1 VGRKGSTD
9 VDAMTASAM
18 AVYAR
23 WCGATLARVHARSG
37 DRIAIAS
44 YLLTSDVF
52 DKAIADFSA
61 AHADQN
67 EREYQTLRD
76 AVRSGRITAQTGLEP
91 EADSIAN
98 ARHLAPAAANH
109 VPKKTPS
116 TSPAERAHD
125 SPHGRDRAVGVV
137 DARARSRRVP
147 RRRPRRLPVRRG

>member
-116 TSPAERAHD
+116 TSMNRPGVSGDSEPWEGWSHARRYAQAVPA
-125 SPHGRDRAVGVV
+125 
-137 DARARSRRVP
+137 
-147 RRRPRRLPVRRG
+147 